1 MPQPAQKTGRR
12 RAGLFVLG
20 VCTRDG
26 ENVCHSRRSVREG
39 EHFCQVN
46 RRRQSCLISPR
57 REASPSPVSA
67 PKLVTLLSEN
77 GLASRFQILRR
88 RAMGWRRIIA
98 LDTMNELA
106 RMNEEDKS
114 SARPAIILA
123 LLAILVGVFCIE
135 FGAQTLTWFEAKQWA
150 SANPWAANVPQP
162 LPLAADDASAG
173 AQVKGFNYEFNLPWK
188 RPKSVESLTSVEFKY
203 ESGQAVVFFDPD
215 SQLDAIH
222 TLKTSNPIEYQKF
235 ENVFASQPIE
245 SNYALYQAVY
255 EASPAQFSPIMK
267 VEEAR
272 RDNVLLLWKLSFGPD
287 LESIGAPDFYSFDW
301 GKIRGFQFGD
311 PSKGQPVAL
320 RVFDDSNRQFRFI
333 FTVAY
338 GSGGKISQSDIN
350 MAVRSLQPVPI
361 IER

>member
-1 MPQPAQKTGRR
+1 M
-12 RAGLFVLG
+12 
-20 VCTRDG
+20 
-26 ENVCHSRRSVREG
+26 
-39 EHFCQVN
+39 
-46 RRRQSCLISPR
+46 
-57 REASPSPVSA
+57 
-67 PKLVTLLSEN
+67 
-77 GLASRFQILRR
+77 
-88 RAMGWRRIIA
+88 IA
-98 LDTMNELA
+98 LHTMNELA

-135 FGAQTLTWFEAKQWA
+135 FGAQTLSWFEAKQWA
-150 SANPWAANVPQP
+150 SANPWAADVPQA
-162 LPLAADDASAG
+162 LPTAADEGSTG
-173 AQVKGFNYEFNLPWK
+173 AQVRAFNYEFNLPWK
-188 RPKSVESLTSVEFKY
+188 TPKTAESLTNVQLKY
-203 ESGQAVVFFDPD
+203 DSGQVVVFFDPD

-222 TLKTSNPIEYQKF
+222 TLKTSNPTEYQKF
-235 ENVFASQPIE
+235 SNVFASQPIE

-255 EASPAQFSPIMK
+255 EATPAQFSPVMK

-287 LESIGAPDFYSFDW
+287 LESIAAPDFYSFDW
-301 GKIRGFQFGD
+301 GKNRGFQFGD
-311 PSKGQPVAL
+311 PSRGEPVAL

-333 FTVAY
+333 FTMAY